1 MGRNRRKWGGIK
13 AKYRRRFKK
22 ELERMK
28 AKEQYATRQKKKRK

>member
-22 ELERMK
+22 ELERK
-28 AKEQYATRQKKKRK
+28 EAKEKYATRKTKKRK